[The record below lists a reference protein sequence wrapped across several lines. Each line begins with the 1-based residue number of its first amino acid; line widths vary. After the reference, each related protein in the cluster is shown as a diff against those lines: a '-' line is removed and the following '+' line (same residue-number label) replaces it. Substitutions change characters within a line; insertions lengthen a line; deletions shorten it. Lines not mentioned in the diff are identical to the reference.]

1 MQEYEGVIDG
11 GVVGELEM
19 KGRRGSFS
27 RPMKRFGKK
36 ARTKMAMKRRLEV
49 VEDG

>member
-1 MQEYEGVIDG
+1 M
-11 GVVGELEM
+11 VGEVEV

-36 ARTKMAMKRRLEV
+36 ARTKMAMKMR
-49 VEDG
+49 VEDIPDG